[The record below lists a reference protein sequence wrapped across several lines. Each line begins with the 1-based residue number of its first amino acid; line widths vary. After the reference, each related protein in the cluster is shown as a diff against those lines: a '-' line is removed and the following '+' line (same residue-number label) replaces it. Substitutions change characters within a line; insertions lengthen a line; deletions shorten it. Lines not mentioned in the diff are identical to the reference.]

1 MAIRTLK
8 FPLHYDADNS
18 RAIVYHATQQNAAY
32 NHAVD
37 VLNREPELPKRSGK
51 GKPDAL
57 NKCIT
62 AWRQA
67 NRQKADAPYHIHQQG
82 AEEAWEANQRM
93 RDSREARLQRVADAV
108 ANDEEP
114 KHRDARP
121 HQRTL
126 AHRSRKRRPRGL
138 TVTNRQLFQVS
149 DDGQTLTRFKRRS
162 QTPKVFQIVS
172 SVKHPRTLPTK

>member
-8 FPLHYDADNS
+8 FPLRYDADNS
-18 RAIVYHATQQNAAY
+18 RAIGYHATQQNAAY